1 MARLMRLHFASI
13 GHRDARLSPLTLDL
27 RGENNGTGVDTVLWL
42 RNGGG
47 KSSILNLFFSLLRP
61 GARDFL
67 GSAAEG
73 KSRRLA
79 DYVKDGDLA
88 FVVSEWD
95 LAPRLDLFGTTPT
108 HVHVLGQVLSW
119 KGLQRSPDESKLR
132 KLLFGFRA
140 GAELGFDDLPIRGL
154 REPVGSFEAFR
165 EWLAAHKSRSP
176 ALEVTYTDAASTW
189 RAHLGQLG
197 LDPDLMKVQI
207 QMNTREGAAD
217 ESFRFGD
224 ARAFVDFFL
233 ELAMDLDKAS
243 ELSANLETFRS
254 RLQQRPVLLLERQLF
269 DAALPPLR
277 ELVAAV
283 DSHDAARRHLAETT
297 DTAAG
302 TAAGLRQRIDG
313 FERRAAERRSAHAEA
328 QERARLAS
336 NEADLKRRWAGG
348 VERHAVRLRAQEA
361 EATLIEA
368 RDAEALAQRQVHTV
382 EAAQT
387 LADVDAL
394 AGQVSA
400 KQVALDRSMRE
411 LVPLKQSLEQAGSR
425 LRLAL
430 HRSDQLLAEH
440 AQEAATHRDE
450 CRRAEQSLRDEKS
463 RGDNRSGALT
473 TEIRGQR
480 QRLKERE
487 HARET
492 LARGG
497 ALDSYEK
504 AEDALIRWQ
513 ERGRQ
518 ADARAQQ
525 AGERHELRTRER
537 QALAATLPPL
547 ATERGQIEAQE
558 KAARTT
564 YQQALAWRDRLRRT
578 PILGE
583 IQGVDEADL
592 EQPRLEHLLRRQ
604 AEDARRRILELGV
617 DAAEDERSLAA
628 LRSDGFLPPTRDVEE
643 VVRSLRE
650 RKVAAHAGLRHLAE
664 NHSGAEIRQRIAH
677 DPARHAGVIVM
688 SQDGVAV
695 ARTLNATDL
704 RLRAPIQVTWV
715 REPEPG
721 EPAACVLAPDPA
733 TFDRTA
739 ADARRHE
746 LTEVSEAR
754 RQEVEQ
760 LRRREQTCTTA
771 ADELAR
777 WLAVWGGGKLDQQES
792 TLHSL
797 VRHAEQLAERLAEV
811 QERLVELDAAIK
823 AALTERQAADAEGT
837 TARAHADRVAA
848 FIDQYDRHFQSWTD
862 DLERLQRESDELG
875 RRLDELGHIIAR
887 ANENT
892 HDAQQRL
899 DELGRQRTAI
909 RRQID
914 AVAYHAADTPED
926 APAVAEAEALYEQL
940 RASYEQKT
948 SENRLQWELEQLRTN
963 LQGVRA
969 TYTQQLARGLAEDEV
984 RRILS
989 RGDLPGQRAR
999 GQTALATAVREHAR
1013 ATLAHEVA
1021 QKAVAE
1027 LQRRRDAHDLPK
1039 GRDLPTTSDAA
1050 ETLAQ
1055 RLRDEAQV
1063 ASAEE
1068 ERWRDEAQT
1077 LDDAAKQLEARRGA
1091 HTSILETLRLV
1102 AGTLAERPPR
1112 VLPDDDTAVHSAT
1125 TDLCTALQDA
1135 RIANDRTALHVR
1147 TCGEA
1152 VRSLAAEE
1160 RFAGLKNQARDR
1172 LRAEVH
1178 ELAADAAKFVD
1189 EFEKAREILGAAIAE
1204 LEDHRRILITNLI
1217 GLGEDAAHVLR
1228 QAARASVLP
1237 DTLGPWGGRSYLRV
1251 DFQIPDGDAD
1261 KQARMIPLIDRLMDA
1276 ATVPN
1281 ALGLVRQAIFELVGG
1296 RHDAFKV
1303 TVLKPD
1309 AVLRPDPI
1317 PVELLST
1324 FSRGQQLTAAILL
1337 YCTIVQIRARR
1348 RGRGRAVADAGTL
1361 ILDNP
1366 IGTCSSRALLEMQ
1379 RTIAQKMGVQLV
1391 YTTGVED
1398 PDAIAVLPNTIR
1410 LRNSHRDRRTDDL
1423 HVTAD
1428 VDSVEGVRLHAR
1440 TA

>member
-95 LAPRLDLFGTTPT
+95 LAPRLDMFGTTPT

-132 KLLFGFRA
+132 KLLFGFHA
-140 GAELGFDDLPIRGL
+140 GPELGFDDLPIRGL
-154 REPVGSFEAFR
+154 SEPVGSFDAFR
-165 EWLAAHKSRSP
+165 EWLAGHKSRSP

-189 RAHLGQLG
+189 RTHLGQLG

-254 RLQQRPVLLLERQLF
+254 RLQQRPMLLLERQLF

-277 ELVAAV
+277 ELVGAV

-302 TAAGLRQRIDG
+302 TAAGLQQRIES
-313 FERRAAERRSAHAEA
+313 FQRRAAERRSTHTEA
-328 QERARLAS
+328 QERVRLAY
-336 NEADLKRRWAGG
+336 NDAANNNRWAGG
-348 VERHAVRLRAQEA
+348 LERLAVRLRAQEA
-361 EATLIEA
+361 EATLTRA
-368 RDAEALAQRQVHTV
+368 RDTEALTQRQVHTV

-387 LADVDAL
+387 LAEIDSL
-394 AGQVSA
+394 TGQVSA

-430 HRSDQLLAEH
+430 HRSDELLAEH
-440 AQEAATHRDE
+440 AEEATMRRNE
-450 CRRAEQSLRDEKS
+450 CRRAEQALRDEKS
-463 RGDNRSGALT
+463 QADKRSGAIT
-473 TEIRGQR
+473 TEIHGQR

-487 HARET
+487 HAREK

-504 AEDALIRWQ
+504 AEDALLRWQ
-513 ERGRQ
+513 ERGKQ
-518 ADARAQQ
+518 TDARAQQ
-525 AGERHELRTRER
+525 AGERHDQRTRER

-547 ATERGQIEAQE
+547 ATERGQLEMQV

-592 EQPRLEHLLRRQ
+592 EQSRLEHLLRQQ

-628 LRSDGFLPPTRDVEE
+628 LHSDGFLPPTRDVEE

-650 RKVAAHAGLRHLAE
+650 HKVVAHAGLRHLAV
-664 NHSGAEIRQRIAH
+664 NHSNAEIRQRIAH

-688 SQDGVAV
+688 NQEGVAV
-695 ARTLNATDL
+695 ARTLSATDM

-715 REPEPG
+715 REPEPVG
-721 EPAACVLAPDPA
+721 STACVLAPDPA
-733 TFDRTA
+733 TFDRAA

-746 LTEVSEAR
+746 LTEVSETR

-760 LRRREQTCTTA
+760 LHRREQTCTTA

-777 WLAVWGGGKLDQQES
+777 WLAAWGGGKLDQQES
-792 TLHSL
+792 TLNSL
-797 VRHAEQLAERLAEV
+797 VRHAEQLAKQLAEA
-811 QERLVELDAAIK
+811 QERLTDLDAAIK
-823 AALTERQAADAEGT
+823 AALTERQAANADSV
-837 TARAHADRVAA
+837 TARTHADRVAN
-848 FIDQYDRHFQSWTD
+848 FIDQYDRHFQTWTD
-862 DLERLQRESDELG
+862 DLERLMRESDALG
-875 RRLDELGHIIAR
+875 HRLEELGHFIAQ
-887 ANENT
+887 ANERT
-892 HDAQQRL
+892 HDAEQRL
-899 DELGRQRTAI
+899 DELGRQRTSI
-909 RRQID
+909 RVQID
-914 AVAYHAADTPED
+914 AIAYRAADEPED
-926 APAVAEAEALYEQL
+926 APAVAEAEALYKQL

-948 SENRLQWELEQLRTN
+948 SENRLQWELEQLHRH

-969 TYTQQLARGLAEDEV
+969 TYTRQLARGVNEDEV
-984 RRILS
+984 RHLLS
-989 RGDLPGQRAR
+989 RGDLPGQLVRSQA
-999 GQTALATAVREHAR
+999 TLATAVRDHAK
-1013 ATLAHEVA
+1013 ATHAHDSA
-1021 QKAVAE
+1021 QQAVTE

-1039 GRDLPTTSDAA
+1039 DHQLPTTSEAA

-1055 RLRDEAQV
+1055 KHRDAAQI

-1068 ERWRDEAQT
+1068 ERSRGEAQT
-1077 LDDAAKQLEARRGA
+1077 LDEAVKQLDARRVA
-1091 HTSILETLRLV
+1091 HTRILEMLCLV

-1112 VLPDDDTAVHSAT
+1112 VLPEDDDAVRST
-1125 TDLCTALQDA
+1125 VTDLCTALQDA
-1135 RIANDRTALHVR
+1135 RTANERTATQVR
-1147 TCGEA
+1147 TCGEV

-1172 LRAEVH
+1172 LRADVN
-1178 ELAADAAKFVD
+1178 ELAVDAAKFVD

-1237 DTLGPWGGRSYLRV
+1237 ETLGPWGGRSYLRV
-1251 DFQIPDGDAD
+1251 EFQIPDGDAD

-1281 ALGLVRQAIFELVGG
+1281 ALNLVRQAIFELAGG

-1309 AVLRPDPI
+1309 AILRPDPI

-1410 LRNSHRDRRTDDL
+1410 LRNSHRDRHTGDF
-1423 HVTAD
+1423 HVTED
-1428 VDSVEGVRLHAR
+1428 EDSVEGVRLHAR